1 MKMIVK
7 TGMNVSLQIE
17 YIKILWISIPYHRLK
32 GKTLGKTL
40 GKTIK
45 IYYYIE
51 YIFMGSVILILN
63 TVLYYNICSNLKI

>member
-1 MKMIVK
+1 MDID
-7 TGMNVSLQIE
+7 TT
-17 YIKILWISIPYHRLK
+17 

-45 IYYYIE
+45 IYYIE